1 MSRLFGPIRQL
12 GYVVHDLDRAL
23 RYWTQTMGVGPFFV
37 QRHVTFEAYRYR
49 GQPSIPPDLS
59 LAIANSG
66 DLQIELIAQHDER
79 PSPYRDFLD
88 AGREGAQHVS
98 SWLSREEYDAVRQTL
113 HAGGTAIAH
122 EGTIP
127 VVGLRFVYYA
137 TDTVPGGL
145 MYEIADVQQ
154 PQIYPAMEMVAQ
166 AAREWDGRDP
176 IRELM

>member
-12 GYVVHDLDRAL
+12 GVVVHDLDRAL
-23 RYWTQTMGVGPFFV
+23 HYWTQTLSVGPFFV
-37 QRHVTFEAYRYR
+37 QRNVTFEEYRYR
-49 GQPSIPPDLS
+49 GQISPPPVLS

-66 DLQIELIAQHDER
+66 DLQIELIAQHDDR
-79 PSPYRDFLD
+79 PSPYREFLD

-98 SWLSREEYDAVRQTL
+98 SWLSRQEYDAVLQTL
-113 HAGGTAIAH
+113 RASGTAIAH

-127 VVGLRFVYYA
+127 VVGLRFAYYA

-145 MYEIADVQQ
+145 MYEVTDVQQ
-154 PQIYPAMEMVAQ
+154 AHIYPAMEMVAQ
-166 AAREWDGRDP
+166 AAREWDGSDP